1 MSNAYNVHMM
11 LKNLNRDDF
20 LKVAIIAGY
29 KEKYNI
35 RRHDFIINFI
45 KGYFGVKDDSV
56 RLDYKL
62 NKFFI
67 EKIENSLYV
76 LIQYKNEKEIN
87 RSKAESLKNLI
98 GKSKGDFKDDNISK
112 EFCISVY
119 GGTIRRINSGSS
131 NGQIIRHL
139 EIVKEDASYKEVIN
153 EISKLDVRFSNMLK
167 NLECL
172 SNVKSLQSLVS
183 TANLLASGLNICV
196 SVASLVIIN
205 KKLNS
210 MNKKL
215 DEIQIGVNKL
225 LDNEKQKLVLRTRK
239 EIAKATILIE
249 SFEQQGINNKPIER
263 NDYVS
268 LRECIANIKLD
279 IEDLVKRNIEN
290 QISLNIE
297 YIIALYMSYIQIN
310 KLYIKKINEIGIKFS
325 EKEKEEVKKIT
336 NLIKDNI
343 LNEDIYR
350 ELYLCDEKIFTQ
362 KQIKETIENFNQL
375 CECNFEF
382 VDSQVLYLE
391 SKPA

>member
-1 MSNAYNVHMM
+1 
-11 LKNLNRDDF
+11 
-20 LKVAIIAGY
+20 
-29 KEKYNI
+29 
-35 RRHDFIINFI
+35 
-45 KGYFGVKDDSV
+45 
-56 RLDYKL
+56 
-62 NKFFI
+62 
-67 EKIENSLYV
+67 
-76 LIQYKNEKEIN
+76 
-87 RSKAESLKNLI
+87 
-98 GKSKGDFKDDNISK
+98 
-112 EFCISVY
+112 
-119 GGTIRRINSGSS
+119 
-131 NGQIIRHL
+131 
-139 EIVKEDASYKEVIN
+139 
-153 EISKLDVRFSNMLK
+153 
-167 NLECL
+167 
-172 SNVKSLQSLVS
+172 
-183 TANLLASGLNICV
+183 
-196 SVASLVIIN
+196 
-205 KKLNS
+205 

-325 EKEKEEVKKIT
+325 EKEEVKKIT

-350 ELYLCDEKIFTQ
+350 TLYLCDEKIFTQ
-362 KQIKETIENFNQL
+362 KQIKETIENFNKL

-391 SKPA
+391 SKLA

>member
-1 MSNAYNVHMM
+1 MEE
-11 LKNLNRDDF
+11 
-20 LKVAIIAGY
+20 IINKEVY
-29 KEKYNI
+29 RKIPEECIQLIKEK
-35 RRHDFIINFI
+35 
-45 KGYFGVKDDSV
+45 
-56 RLDYKL
+56 
-62 NKFFI
+62 
-67 EKIENSLYV
+67 
-76 LIQYKNEKEIN
+76 
-87 RSKAESLKNLI
+87 KAT
-98 GKSKGDFKDDNISK
+98 
-112 EFCISVY
+112 VY
-119 GGTIRRINSGSS
+119 GGTIRRINSGSY

-183 TANLLASGLNICV
+183 TVSLLASGLNICV
-196 SVASLVIIN
+196 SVASFVIIN

-290 QISLNIE
+290 
-297 YIIALYMSYIQIN
+297 
-310 KLYIKKINEIGIKFS
+310 
-325 EKEKEEVKKIT
+325 
-336 NLIKDNI
+336 
-343 LNEDIYR
+343 
-350 ELYLCDEKIFTQ
+350 
-362 KQIKETIENFNQL
+362 
-375 CECNFEF
+375 
-382 VDSQVLYLE
+382 
-391 SKPA
+391 